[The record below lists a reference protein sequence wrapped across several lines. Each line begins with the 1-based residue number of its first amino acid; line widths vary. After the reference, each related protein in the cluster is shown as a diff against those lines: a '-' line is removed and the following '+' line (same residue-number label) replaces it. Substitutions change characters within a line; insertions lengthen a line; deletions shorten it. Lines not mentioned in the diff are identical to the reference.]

1 MIRLAVIAIVGMGT
15 LLLAP
20 SPDQWSAALQPAN
33 GGTLAG
39 TATAEGIGTAD
50 STLVKISVHGAPPNA
65 TLPWHIHNGKC
76 GATTTVV
83 GSEAAYPKLH
93 TSASGT
99 AQGSATLPVRP
110 LKAGAYAVQVHR
122 GTAPVGKPGADVI
135 ACGDLRPVINKMPTG

>member
-1 MIRLAVIAIVGMGT
+1 MIRIAAIAMVGLGT
-15 LLLAP
+15 LVVAP
-20 SPDQWSAALQPAN
+20 SPDQWSAALQPSN

-50 STLVKISVHGAPPNA
+50 STLVKISIHGAPPNA
-65 TLPWHIHNGKC
+65 TLPWHSHIGRC

-110 LKAGAYAVQVHR
+110 VKSGAYAVQVHR
-122 GTAPVGKPGADVI
+122 GYAPAGNPGADVI
-135 ACGDLRPVINKMPTG
+135 GCGDLRPVLNKMPSD